1 MGIFAGI
8 SEPSTGSN
16 WDGKGIS
23 LLAENTFIWSHQCN
37 GTRMTQ
43 KSSQDVHSKEDV
55 LTLLQKI
62 CNIAYF
68 LGTHFRVDKPEQINP
83 VRAD

>member
-1 MGIFAGI
+1 
-8 SEPSTGSN
+8 
-16 WDGKGIS
+16 
-23 LLAENTFIWSHQCN
+23 
-37 GTRMTQ
+37 MTQ

-68 LGTHFRVDKPEQINP
+68 LGTHFRVGKPEQINP